1 MCEELIE
8 NGVKYLHFYTLNL
21 EKSVIDIIHN
31 LKIERKQ
38 RKLPW
43 RKPSFKAW
51 ADETVR
57 PIFWSNKQ
65 MSYIAWTNDW
75 DEFPNGRWGVS
86 RSPAFGD
93 ITDYP
98 SMSKYVTSQEKHI
111 KMWGELKSEKDF
123 GSVILK
129 YISGEIKRLPWS
141 ETSIA
146 KETGYIN
153 DFVKLMNEKS
163 FFTTNS

>member
-1 MCEELIE
+1 
-8 NGVKYLHFYTLNL
+8 
-21 EKSVIDIIHN
+21 
-31 LKIERKQ
+31 
-38 RKLPW
+38 
-43 RKPSFKAW
+43 
-51 ADETVR
+51 
-57 PIFWSNKQ
+57 
-65 MSYIAWTNDW
+65 
-75 DEFPNGRWGVS
+75 
-86 RSPAFGD
+86 
-93 ITDYP
+93 
-98 SMSKYVTSQEKHI
+98 MSKYVTSQEKHI

-123 GSVILK
+123 GTIILK